1 MNEYFETLIKDVRKD
16 ERDKVFSAMD
26 TLLQDRKTWNV
37 VDVFNINDFKQ
48 SIILELKKQ
57 DGE

>member
-1 MNEYFETLIKDVRKD
+1 MIDNYIVDTIRIQ
-16 ERDKVFSAMD
+16 EREKIFSAMD